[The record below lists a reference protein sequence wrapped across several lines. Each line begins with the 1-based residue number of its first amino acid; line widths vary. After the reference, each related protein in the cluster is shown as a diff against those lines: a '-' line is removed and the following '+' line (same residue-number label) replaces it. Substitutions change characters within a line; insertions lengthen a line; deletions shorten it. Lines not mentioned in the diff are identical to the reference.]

1 MAQKLDCV
9 YARGCS
15 RSVASSARL
24 FIGFDDERDP
34 EYVPPGTITPAR
46 AAHTN
51 RATPTKVAPGVVT
64 ASQSE
69 EEHILIGTP
78 SGSATPS
85 SDASGSEEVS
95 GSE

>member
-1 MAQKLDCV
+1 MRTRALKL
-9 YARGCS
+9 RHP
-15 RSVASSARL
+15 SARL
-24 FIGFDDERDP
+24 IISSNDECDP
-34 EYVPPGTITPAR
+34 EYVPLSTVTPAR

-69 EEHILIGTP
+69 EEHILIGTT

-95 GSE
+95 G